1 MTPIDGR
8 KTRRSG
14 LTPRAVTWT
23 GMAVNV
29 ALGAGKMG
37 VGVAF
42 RSQTLVADGLHSVSD
57 LLTDAAVLTGL
68 RVSSRPADE
77 DHHYG
82 HGRATTLVTLFVGTA
97 LLVTAG
103 WIIYGAVTTFG
114 VPHAA
119 HSSALPFWVALASIL
134 PKELLYRLT
143 RRVGIAEGDT
153 SIVANAWHHRTDAF
167 SSIAAA
173 AGLAGVAFGGPSW
186 AFLDHLTAVVL
197 SAFLVVAAVRF
208 IRECVGELMDAAP
221 ARETTACIEGTISEA
236 PGVRGFHALRIRRTA
251 GELTLDVHILVD
263 PELSVVAGHDVA
275 TEVRSRLLGCGCD
288 VIEAVV
294 HVEPEPE
301 GGGRAV

>member
-1 MTPIDGR
+1 VTSIER
-8 KTRRSG
+8 RETERSG
-14 LTPRAVTWT
+14 LTPGAVTWT

-29 ALGAGKMG
+29 VLGAGKIW

-42 RSQTLVADGLHSVSD
+42 RSQTLMADGLHSVSD
-57 LLTDAAVLTGL
+57 LLTDAAVLAGL
-68 RVSSRPADE
+68 RVSSRPADD

-82 HGRATTLVTLFVGTA
+82 HGRATTLVTLFVGSA
-97 LLVTAG
+97 LLITAA

-114 VPHAA
+114 EPHAA
-119 HSSALPFWVALASIL
+119 HSFTLPFWVALASIL

-143 RRVGIAEGDT
+143 RRVGIASGDT

-208 IRECVGELMDAAP
+208 IRECAGELMDAAP
-221 ARETTACIEGTISEA
+221 ERETTACVEAAISEA
-236 PGVRGFHALRIRRTA
+236 PGVRGFHALRIRRLA

-263 PELSVVAGHDVA
+263 PELSVVAGHDIA

-288 VIEAVV
+288 VIEAIV
-294 HVEPEPE
+294 HVEPAP
-301 GGGRAV
+301 GGCGQDL